1 MPWSGRVMAN
11 IRGTRLTGDNGPVQ
25 PLIRRNRRRA
35 FLHSGTNDPQRID
48 AGIAVARNLG
58 SNDR

>member
-1 MPWSGRVMAN
+1 MAN
-11 IRGTRLTGDNGPVQ
+11 IRGTRLTFDNGPVQ